1 MEWEREAEEYLKKIP
16 FFVRGKVKREVE
28 KYLSSK
34 GHKKVTLEAFLSAKD
49 ALLEKMSQAE
59 RGYEVT
65 GCFGVNSCPNAISSS
80 EMLLKKIEE
89 ILEAEGIWK
98 FLKEKVKGPLKAHH
112 KFKVGL
118 SECPNACSQI
128 HITDFALHGV
138 LIPEVNPKACSF
150 CGSCVET
157 CEEEAITL
165 TENGPFIDA
174 EKCVGCGSCVKIC
187 PEDALFEGFKGY
199 KIYLGGKLGRHPR
212 LATFWCLAKE
222 EEVPLLLKKVLS
234 FYKKYNQKGERLGK
248 IIERLGWDKAKYLLQ
263 EELQSS

>member
-1 MEWEREAEEYLKKIP
+1 MEWEKEAEEYLKKIP

-34 GHKKVTLEAFLSAKD
+34 GIERVTLEELLSAKRI
-49 ALLEKMSQAE
+49 LMEKMSQTE
-59 RGYEVT
+59 KGYEVT
-65 GCFGVNSCPNAISSS
+65 GCFGLNSCPNAITLS
-80 EMLLKKIEE
+80 ENLLKRLEE
-89 ILEAEGIWK
+89 NLEAEKITD

-138 LIPEVNPKACSF
+138 IQPEFNPKACSF
-150 CGSCVET
+150 CGSCVEV

-165 TENGPFIDA
+165 TENGPFINM
-174 EKCVGCGSCVKIC
+174 EKCVGCSFCVKIC
-187 PEDALFEGFKGY
+187 PEKAIYEGFRGY

-212 LATFWCLAKE
+212 LATFLCYAKE
-222 EEVPLLLKKVLS
+222 EEIIPLFKKVLE
-234 FYKKYNQKGERLGK
+234 FYKEYNQKGERLGV
-248 IIERLGWDKAKYLLQ
+248 IIERLGWERVKYLLL
-263 EELQSS
+263 E